1 MDEKHLFLAASWRS
15 FWDESPPPPSE
26 PPVAPDAIIGEIT
39 GGIAAIKPSSWIE
52 ALICRLFQADPS
64 KKRLRYN
71 DMCCLTLP
79 ELMVVSIMSSSLHV
93 TSVGQR
99 TAATPAQLFAIM
111 IDMPSFD
118 VKLFLTLQYLVNM
131 GWRCC
136 DGSKYGS
143 NVVAYSRHR
152 THSMYCVTLLDP
164 RARLLDVIA
173 AQRVAESSMKSC
185 MLAHVSMPISSGS
198 GSDLA
203 HVLSSYEVLLLPVNR
218 ARVDAADDADLEGL

>member
-1 MDEKHLFLAASWRS
+1 MDEKHAFLASSWRS
-15 FWDESPPPPSE
+15 FWDEPPPPPSE
-26 PPVAPDAIIGEIT
+26 PPVAPDAIIGEIS
-39 GGIAAIKPSSWIE
+39 GGIAAIQPSAWIE

-79 ELMVVSIMSSSLHV
+79 ELMVVSIMSSSVHV
-93 TSVGQR
+93 TAVGQR
-99 TAATPAQLFAIM
+99 TAATPAQLFEIM

-118 VKLFLTLQYLVNM
+118 VRLFLTIQYLVSM

-152 THSMYCVTLLDP
+152 THSMYCVT
-164 RARLLDVIA
+164 V
-173 AQRVAESSMKSC
+173 SC
-185 MLAHVSMPISSGS
+185 CCPIPTLILRI
-198 GSDLA
+198 DC
-203 HVLSSYEVLLLPVNR
+203 
-218 ARVDAADDADLEGL
+218 

>member
-1 MDEKHLFLAASWRS
+1 MDEKHLFLASSWRS
-15 FWDESPPPPSE
+15 FWDEPPPPPSE

-39 GGIAAIKPSSWIE
+39 GGIAAIQPSSWIE

-93 TSVGQR
+93 TAVGQR

-118 VKLFLTLQYLVNM
+118 VKLFLTLQYLVSM

-152 THSMYCVTLLDP
+152 THSMYCVT
-164 RARLLDVIA
+164 V
-173 AQRVAESSMKSC
+173 SC
-185 MLAHVSMPISSGS
+185 SLIPT
-198 GSDLA
+198 
-203 HVLSSYEVLLLPVNR
+203 LLLRTYYSPTVLPPLSCKVVRSAR
-218 ARVDAADDADLEGL
+218 ATAGRDCGAACSRVFHEVVHAGPRFHANQQQQRRRQ